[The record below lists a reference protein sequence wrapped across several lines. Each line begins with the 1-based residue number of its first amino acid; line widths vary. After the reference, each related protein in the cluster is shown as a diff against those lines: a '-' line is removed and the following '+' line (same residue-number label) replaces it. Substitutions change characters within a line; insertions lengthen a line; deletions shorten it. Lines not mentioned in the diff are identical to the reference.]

1 MRECRFSG
9 IPAATRVLRKFAA
22 EVTMKAFRSRPSIM
36 SNRPDEDKKAELE
49 ICNLRLSFGG
59 VVAVRDVDLTVHTGE
74 LMAVIGPNGAGKTS
88 LLNCITGFY
97 RPQQGK
103 IIFNGRD
110 ITHLHTHQL
119 VGVGVGRTFQNIE
132 LFPGMTVLANMT
144 LARHIHCR
152 YSFWRS
158 CLFSPKV
165 REEEIR
171 HRQVLEEIID
181 FLEMQS
187 IRKQTVGSLPYGM
200 MKRVE
205 LGRALALEPRLL
217 ILDEPFAGMNLEE
230 KEDMVRFLLELN
242 GRWGLTM
249 ILVEHDMSI
258 VMSIS
263 RRVMVLNFGE
273 KLGEGTP
280 EEINADPE
288 VIKAYLGDA
297 RTMD

>member
-1 MRECRFSG
+1 
-9 IPAATRVLRKFAA
+9 
-22 EVTMKAFRSRPSIM
+22 MKAFRSRPSIM
-36 SNRPDEDKKAELE
+36 VNRPEEDKKAELE
-49 ICNLRLSFGG
+49 VRNLRLSFGG
-59 VVAVRDVDLTVHTGE
+59 VVAVRDVDLSVRTGE

-97 RPQQGK
+97 RPQQGS
-103 IIFNGRD
+103 ILFNGRD

-119 VGVGVGRTFQNIE
+119 VGIGIGRTFQNIE
-132 LFPGMTVLANMT
+132 LFPGMTVLANLT

-158 CLFSPKV
+158 FLYTPSV

-171 HRQVLEEIID
+171 HRRILEEIID

-249 ILVEHDMSI
+249 VLVEHDMSI

-280 EEINADPE
+280 AEIGANPE

-297 RTMD
+297 QSPS